1 MVGMQKYRAILLKL
15 GDIYVETVEVLN
27 SVINIILVILLLS
40 WCLKLNDDQHLGHR
54 DNQPQ

>member
-1 MVGMQKYRAILLKL
+1 MGMQKYRAILLKP
-15 GDIYVETVEVLN
+15 GDIHIETVEVLN

-40 WCLKLNDDQHLGHR
+40 WCLKFNDDQHLGHR